1 MINPFRARCIGLLAV
16 LVAAACSSADV
27 DGPPQTTPPAPT
39 PGNTSSQVNLLTAA
53 AGAPSIANPVVQF
66 YAHAGED
73 EEVFMY
79 YRSRPSG
86 RDSTVFLRFRV
97 PKRAL
102 LARPNGT
109 PFATGDSIQ
118 ITITLLD
125 SVHLEVGFEPS
136 GLTFSTSDPA
146 RLKLSFLEA
155 EDDLN
160 HDGTVN
166 GSDATIQGLL
176 SIWKRESAT
185 QPWMKQASVVSV
197 GTHEVEANVT
207 GFTSYAIAW

>member
-1 MINPFRARCIGLLAV
+1 MIKPFRAWCIGALAI
-16 LVAAACSSADV
+16 LAMAACSTSDV
-27 DGPPQTTPPAPT
+27 GGPGTPTPTVPT
-39 PGNTSSQVNLLTAA
+39 PGTTSTQVNLLTAA
-53 AGAPSIANPVVQF
+53 TGAPAIANPVVQF
-66 YAHAGED
+66 WAVAGVD

-79 YRSRPSG
+79 YKARTSG

-109 PFATGDSIQ
+109 PIATGDSIQ

-125 SVHLEVGFEPS
+125 PVHLEVGFEPS
-136 GLTFSTSDPA
+136 GLTFSPSDPA

-155 EDDLN
+155 DEDLN
-160 HDGTVN
+160 HDGKVD
-166 GSDATIQGLL
+166 GSDTTIQGLL
-176 SIWKRESAT
+176 AIWKRESAT
-185 QPWMKQASVVSV
+185 QPWMKLTTIVST
-197 GTHEVEANVT
+197 GTHEVEADVT

>member
-1 MINPFRARCIGLLAV
+1 MINQTRARYIGMLAIIV
-16 LVAAACSSADV
+16 MAACSSSDV
-27 DGPPQTTPPAPT
+27 GGPGTPTPTVPT
-39 PGNTSSQVNLLTAA
+39 PGTTSTQVNLLTAA
-53 AGAPSIANPVVQF
+53 TGAPAIANPVVQF
-66 YAHAGED
+66 YAVAGVD
-73 EEVFMY
+73 QEVFMY
-79 YRSRPSG
+79 YKARASG

-125 SVHLEVGFEPS
+125 PVHLEVGFEPS
-136 GLTFSTSDPA
+136 GLTFSPSDPA

-155 EDDLN
+155 DEDLN
-160 HDGTVN
+160 HDGKVDGN
-166 GSDATIQGLL
+166 DATIQGLL
-176 SIWKRESAT
+176 AIWKRESAS
-185 QPWMKQASVVSV
+185 QPWMKLTTIVST
-197 GTHEVEANVT
+197 GTHEVEADVT